1 MRGTAS
7 TSTAGASPC
16 DAFVCDDSRVLV
28 GTTADERG
36 GGTVEL
42 VIGRVGRAHGVR
54 GEVAVDLRT
63 DDPESRFVVGATL
76 QTDPATVGPL
86 TVDSARPHQGRL
98 LVRFQEVPDRNAA
111 DGLRGVLLVV
121 EVSEVDQPPDP
132 EEFYDHQLVGLRVQ
146 DQAGDVVGEVA
157 EMLHH
162 PAHDVLVVRRE
173 EGPDALVPFVSELV
187 PDVDLEHGRVTVA
200 DRPGLLDPE
209 RME

>member
-1 MRGTAS
+1 M
-7 TSTAGASPC
+7 
-16 DAFVCDDSRVLV
+16 D
-28 GTTADERG
+28 
-36 GGTVEL
+36 L

-63 DDPESRFVVGATL
+63 DDPEGRFAVGATL
-76 QTDPATVGPL
+76 LTDPAAAGPL
-86 TVDSARPHQGRL
+86 TVASTRPHQGRL
-98 LVRFQEVPDRNAA
+98 LVRFEEVRDRNAA
-111 DGLRGVLLVV
+111 DGLRGVLLAL
-121 EVSEVDQPPDP
+121 EVSEEEQPPDP
-132 EEFYDHQLVGLRVQ
+132 EEFFDHQLVGLRVH

-157 EMLHH
+157 EVLHH

-173 EGPDALVPFVSELV
+173 VGPDALVPFVAELV

>member
-1 MRGTAS
+1 
-7 TSTAGASPC
+7 
-16 DAFVCDDSRVLV
+16 
-28 GTTADERG
+28 
-36 GGTVEL
+36 VEL

-63 DDPESRFVVGATL
+63 DDPQSRFVVGATL
-76 QTDPATVGPL
+76 RTDPAPAGPL
-86 TVDSARPHQGRL
+86 TVASARPHHGRM
-98 LVRFQEVPDRNAA
+98 LVRFEEVPDRNAA

-121 EVSEVDQPPDP
+121 EASDADRPPDP

-146 DQAGDVVGEVA
+146 DQAGGVVGEVK
-157 EMLHH
+157 EVLHH